1 LDSSLQNAIYFG
13 DVKHER
19 YVDAGHRFKYRV
31 FMLWLRVADV
41 DQPQLRFPLVS
52 RRRFGLVS
60 LRAADYMAHRK
71 EASLETRLQEEIKE
85 KLGEQWTGEAY
96 LLAQPRYFGFVM
108 NPLALF
114 YCYDVTGELAYVVG
128 EITNTPWGERHCY
141 VFNMKADGRK
151 PSRDFTFPKEFH
163 VSPFLPMNMEYT
175 WRLTV
180 PSKYLAV
187 GIWNRVDGRL
197 DFEAHLTLQRARLK
211 KSTMLKYLIKMPF
224 MTWKI
229 WFGIYLN
236 AGILYA
242 LKRVTFYS
250 HPKKTGT

>member
-1 LDSSLQNAIYFG
+1 VG
-13 DVKHER
+13 DVDDPK
-19 YVDAGHRFKYRV
+19 VD
-31 FMLWLRVADV
+31 
-41 DQPQLRFPLVS
+41 FPFIS
-52 RRRFGLVS
+52 RRRFGFVS
-60 LRAADYMAHRK
+60 MVAADYMAHRG
-71 EASLETRLQEEIKE
+71 ELSLESRLHGEIKE
-85 KLGEQWTGEAY
+85 KLGVDWKGEAY

-114 YCYDVTGELAYVVG
+114 YCYDRKGELAYIVG

-141 VFNMKADGRK
+141 VFDMGAIDRK
-151 PSRDFTFPKEFH
+151 LSKDFTFPKEFH
-163 VSPFLPMNMEYT
+163 VSPFLPMDMEYT

-187 GIWNRVDGRL
+187 GIWNRVNGRL
-197 DFEAHLTLQRARLK
+197 DFEAHMTLQRGALK
-211 KSTMLKYLIKMPF
+211 RSTILKYLIKMPF

-250 HPKKTGT
+250 HPKKTGA